1 MFLLPNVTVSISI
14 KCSFIFLCSLSSMV
28 VSIKAQTKAPTKA
41 ARSSPRA
48 RDPRFFYPFSLFNI
62 VQFSN
67 EECDS
72 STGLKGTCY
81 TGTECSELGGTKDG
95 SCAR

>member
-28 VSIKAQTKAPTKA
+28 VSIKAQTKAATKA
-41 ARSSPRA
+41 ARSGARA

-81 TGTECSELGGTKDG
+81 TGTECSDMGGVKDG

>member
-41 ARSSPRA
+41 PRSSARA

-81 TGTECSELGGTKDG
+81 TGTECSSLGGTKDG
-95 SCAR
+95 ICAR

>member
-41 ARSSPRA
+41 ARSSARA
-48 RDPRFFYPFSLFNI
+48 RAPRFFYPFSLFNI

-81 TGTECSELGGTKDG
+81 TGTECSDMGGVKDG

>member
-1 MFLLPNVTVSISI
+1 
-14 KCSFIFLCSLSSMV
+14 MV

-48 RDPRFFYPFSLFNI
+48 RDPRLFYPFSLFNI

-81 TGTECSELGGTKDG
+81 TGTECSDMGGVKDG